1 MDGVLIV
8 SGNERA
14 AEAFVKLV
22 GAGRFSRTV
31 TVKTADEA
39 RRACGESRF
48 GLIIIN
54 APLPDETGDALAVE
68 LLKKTSSGIML
79 VVREELEASYEKKL
93 GAKGVFV
100 IGKPLNRAVFLKGLH
115 FCEAMLARTGVIASE
130 NERLQRNIDENRII
144 SRAKGILME
153 YLSMTEPQAH
163 KYLEKQAMD
172 LRLTKLE
179 VAKNLLSTYD
189 S

>member
-8 SGNERA
+8 SGNEKA
-14 AEAFVKLV
+14 VEAFQKLI
-22 GAGRFSRTV
+22 GNERFSRLV
-31 TVKTADEA
+31 CARNADEA
-39 RRACGESRF
+39 RKLCSQRQFE
-48 GLIIIN
+48 LIIIN
-54 APLPDETGDALAVE
+54 APLSDEFGDSLSLE
-68 LLKKTSSGIML
+68 LLKRTSSGIML
-79 VVREELEASYEKKL
+79 VVKEELEGSFERRL
-93 GAKGVFV
+93 GSKGVFV
-100 IGKPLNRAVFLKGLH
+100 IGKPINKTVFLKGLH
-115 FCEAMLARTGVIASE
+115 FADAMLARTGAIASE
-130 NERLQRNIDENRII
+130 NERLHRNIDENRII